1 MAGLFS
7 VTEGRTARRLALHQL
22 GHLQPLE
29 PEPAEPD
36 HDAPPPVCIP
46 IETPANGTGGCHQM
60 TLDLA
65 DRDSHA
71 PAHTAPSSPMG
82 FKTGKTAL

>member
-36 HDAPPPVCIP
+36 HDPPLFVSLLRRLL
-46 IETPANGTGGCHQM
+46 TVQGG
-60 TLDLA
+60 A
-65 DRDSHA
+65 I
-71 PAHTAPSSPMG
+71 
-82 FKTGKTAL
+82 K